1 MSKIGLVIGR
11 EYFTRV
17 KKKSFLI
24 MTILVPFLMV
34 AFYAAIIWISMKGGT
49 DSQKI
54 AIIDEAGI
62 IKNEIPTDTAK
73 QAIQFKLIAGESEQ
87 SFIPKYKTQGYS
99 AFLYI
104 PKQNIDSASAF
115 KLHSAS
121 STSLSTTSRVENLV
135 EEALQNRRLELK
147 GIDPATYKS
156 VRANVNVENTIDTKD
171 GEKKSHSGIALIISI
186 VCGTLIYMMM
196 IIYGAQVMRGVSEEK
211 TNRVAEVIVSSV
223 KPFELMM
230 GKILGIG
237 AVGLTQFLIWMV
249 LILLGQMAIPMLFP
263 DLLKS
268 ATDAAA
274 TVPQGAAG
282 MMQTVTE
289 GIASLPITKIILSF
303 MFYFL
308 GGYLTYASLFA
319 AVGSVVSDDQQEAQQ
334 MMFPIL
340 MPIIIGFVIMTQAV
354 NEPNSTLAVFG
365 SIFPLT
371 SPVVMMGRITYE
383 IPTWQLI
390 VSMLSLIACFLLFTW
405 ITAKIYRVG
414 ILMYGKK
421 PTWREMLKWGFRKG

>member
-1 MSKIGLVIGR
+1 MSKIGLVIER

-24 MTILVPFLMV
+24 MTILVPLLMI

-49 DSQKI
+49 DTQKI
-54 AIIDEAGI
+54 AIIDEAAI
-62 IKNEIPTDTAK
+62 IKNEIPSSATK
-73 QAIQFKLIAGESEQ
+73 QDIEFKLIAGESEQ
-87 SFIPKYKTQGYS
+87 SFIPKYKKEGYN
-99 AFLYI
+99 AFLFI
-104 PKQNIDSASAF
+104 PKQNIDSASSF
-115 KLHSAS
+115 KLHSPSA
-121 STSLSTTSRVENLV
+121 TSLSTTGKVEDLVNL
-135 EEALQNRRLELK
+135 ALQNRRLEAK

-156 VRANVNVENTIDTKD
+156 VRANVNVENTIDTKE
-171 GEKKSHSGIALIISI
+171 GEKKTHSGIALMISLI
-186 VCGTLIYMMM
+186 CGTLIYLMM

-223 KPFELMM
+223 KPFDLMM

-249 LILLGQMAIPMLFP
+249 LILLGQMAIPLIFP
-263 DLLKS
+263 DVIKT

-282 MMQTVTE
+282 VMQTMTE
-289 GIASLPITKIILSF
+289 GIASLPITKIILCF

-319 AVGSVVSDDQQEAQQ
+319 AVGSVVSEDQQEAQQ

-340 MPIIIGFVIMTQAV
+340 MPIIVGFVIMMQAV
-354 NEPNSTLAVFG
+354 NEPNSTLAIFG

-371 SPVVMMGRITYE
+371 SPVVMMGRITYDV
-383 IPTWQLI
+383 PAWQLI
-390 VSMLSLIACFLLFTW
+390 ASMISLIACFLLFTW
-405 ITAKIYRVG
+405 VTAKIYRVG

-421 PTWREMLKWGFRKG
+421 PTWKEMIKWGFRKG